1 LEPVARKLAIV
12 GLVILILLLV
22 IPLGI
27 GMAMGMCPDCSVPG
41 SPAGLSMCVSLVAA
55 VFAIVVLFA
64 RRIGYF
70 GAWPPTLGVARMLE
84 RPPRPL

>member
-1 LEPVARKLAIV
+1 MAKKLAIV

-55 VFAIVVLFA
+55 IFMIVVLFE

-70 GAWPPTLGVARMLE
+70 GTGPPALGVARMLE
-84 RPPRPL
+84 RPPRSL